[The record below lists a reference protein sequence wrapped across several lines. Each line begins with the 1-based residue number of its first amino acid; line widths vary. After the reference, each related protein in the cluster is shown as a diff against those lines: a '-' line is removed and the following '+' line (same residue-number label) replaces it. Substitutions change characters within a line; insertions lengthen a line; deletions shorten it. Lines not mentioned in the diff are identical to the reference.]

1 MKAMAMKSLQQV
13 LGGLDHQESWKGRRQ
28 FQQLLLCWGEV
39 VGVAVAAQ
47 TRPIA
52 IQRKAL
58 SVATSSS
65 AWAQNLVFERHRI
78 LEKLNDR
85 LALGITDIR
94 FSTAQWH
101 TQSLAPEPPES
112 VTVWKNHPSR
122 LVPDQAAAPLQN
134 SADPQSAFRDW
145 ARTMRS
151 RAQDLPLCPDC
162 QCPTPAGE
170 LERWS
175 VCSLCAAKEF
185 GRGTRDRA

>member
-1 MKAMAMKSLQQV
+1 MKSLQQV
-13 LGGLDHQESWKGRRQ
+13 LGGLDHQESWKGRQQ
-28 FQQLLLCWGEV
+28 FQQLLLCWAEV

-58 SVATSSS
+58 NVATSSS

-101 TQSLAPEPPES
+101 TQSLAPELPES
-112 VTVWKNHPSR
+112 VMIWKNHPSR
-122 LVPDQAAAPLQN
+122 TVSSGAVPDGVAFLLST

-151 RAQDLPLCPDC
+151 RAQNLPLCPGC
-162 QCPTPAGE
+162 QCPTPTGE

-175 VCSLCAAKEF
+175 VCSLCATKEF

>member
-1 MKAMAMKSLQQV
+1 MAMKSLQQV

-28 FQQLLLCWGEV
+28 FQQLLLCWGDV
-39 VGVAVAAQ
+39 VGSAVAAQ

-52 IQRKAL
+52 IQRKNL

-65 AWAQNLVFERHRI
+65 AWAQNLAFERHRI

-85 LALGITDIR
+85 LALDLTDIR

-101 TQSLAPEPPES
+101 TRSLAPELPES
-112 VTVWKNHPSR
+112 TLLWKNHPSR
-122 LVPDQAAAPLQN
+122 IGAEAVSPPSTAI
-134 SADPQSAFRDW
+134 DPQSAFRDW
-145 ARTMRS
+145 ARSLRS
-151 RAQDLPLCPDC
+151 RSQNLPLCPTC
-162 QCPTPAGE
+162 QCPTPTGE

-185 GRGTRDRA
+185 GHGTRDRA